1 MLHYKSKSGKIS
13 LKSVESLIK
22 TTYIQTFFMVTAK
35 GTEQSVTFRLW
46 KHHGSIMT
54 LDSITQENGNTK
66 SSTIFRCDVDS
77 MSNANLPVMFYAT
90 DLLTYNVAKQFER
103 YLFRNFSK
111 RT

>member
-1 MLHYKSKSGKIS
+1 
-13 LKSVESLIK
+13 
-22 TTYIQTFFMVTAK
+22 MVTQK
-35 GTEQSVTFRLW
+35 VQLFSG
-46 KHHGSIMT
+46 
-54 LDSITQENGNTK
+54 
-66 SSTIFRCDVDS
+66 DVDS